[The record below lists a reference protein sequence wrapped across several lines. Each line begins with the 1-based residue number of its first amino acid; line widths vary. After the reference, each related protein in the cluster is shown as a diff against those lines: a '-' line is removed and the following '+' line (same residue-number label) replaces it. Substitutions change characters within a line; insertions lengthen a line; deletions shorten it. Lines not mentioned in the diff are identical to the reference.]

1 MSAMMRTLN
10 ITINGKQHEAPTG
23 AIVLDAIRAAGL
35 DVPRLCHDDRIKPAG
50 ACRMCVVRIEGQPR
64 PVASCTTP
72 LADGMVIETHS
83 ADVEA
88 LRRTNLSLIAKCYP
102 ADAVKA
108 EPRHPF
114 HELLAQYGVEP
125 GGTIVVPAQAG
136 TQSARTGATRLDSRL
151 RGNDGS
157 EPRAE
162 DIFHDDTHPFLGLA
176 MDRCIDCYRCVRI
189 CEEVQGQDIWQV
201 WGRGPTTKVAPRGEK
216 SLLDAGCVSCGAC
229 SDTCPTGAIIDKREV
244 NADKWTRTTCVYCGV
259 GCQMNVGIKN
269 GKVVASHP
277 VNAAVN
283 RGHLCVKGRYGF
295 DFNHAPDRIT
305 TPMMRRSA
313 NDEWQACTWDEALDE
328 VASRLKTIIDRDSG
342 GGPHV
347 IGMLGSARATNEEN
361 YYAQKFARIA
371 LGTHNVDCCARVCH
385 QPTAAAMKMML
396 GTGAAT
402 NSFDCIEQAA
412 TFMIAGCNP
421 TENHPIVGARI
432 RQAVRNGAKLIV
444 VDPRQTELAAIA
456 DFHLRV
462 HPGGNIALF
471 NAMAA
476 AIIEE
481 NLVDHDFLARR
492 VDGFDEFIA
501 SVESSLPEA
510 VENICG
516 VPADQIRAAARLY
529 ATRKPAMCFHGLGM
543 TEHLQ
548 GTEGVMTLIN
558 LALLTG
564 NIGRPGSGINPLR
577 GQNNVQGS
585 AHMGCEPN
593 TLTGGQSLQDENVR
607 QRFEN
612 VWGVTLPTQP
622 GMNLLQWMDAA
633 RDGRFKALWA
643 FGYDAYLTL
652 ANEAATADAMA
663 NLELVI
669 VQDLFMNKTAERF
682 GHIFLPA
689 ASVFE
694 KDGTFMNS
702 DRRVQRIR
710 AALPPAGD
718 SRPDAW
724 IIAQVATRLG
734 FGEHFAHGSAEEIW
748 NEIRAVWPG
757 GAGLSYARLEK
768 DPPQWP
774 CPDESHP
781 GTPVLHGNRFAH
793 AERTSLRPIPYI
805 ASPEVTAADYPFRLT
820 TGRHL
825 YQFNAGTMTQRTAIT
840 NIKSHDELE
849 ISQEDAQT
857 IGLTD
862 GDWAA
867 IESRYGRIELPVRI
881 CNGANG
887 QRLRRGELF
896 TSFHHPDLFVN
907 RVTSPV
913 RDRIVDAPEYKL
925 TAVRVMKAER

>member
-1 MSAMMRTLN
+1 MSAMTHTLN
-10 ITINGKQHEAPTG
+10 VTINGKRHEAVAG
-23 AIVLDAIRAAGL
+23 ATVLDAIRAAGI
-35 DVPRLCHDDRIKPAG
+35 DVPHLCHDDRIKPVG
-50 ACRMCVVRIEGQPR
+50 ACRMCVVTIEGQPR
-64 PVASCTTP
+64 PVASCTAP
-72 LADGMVIETHS
+72 LVEGMVIETHS
-83 ADVEA
+83 PDVEA
-88 LRRTNLSLIAKCYP
+88 LRRTNLSLIAHNYS

-108 EPRHPF
+108 EPNHPF
-114 HELLAQYGVEP
+114 HNLLKQYNLTCEP
-125 GGTIVVPAQAG
+125 
-136 TQSARTGATRLDSRL
+136 SRHRT
-151 RGNDGS
+151 
-157 EPRAE
+157 P
-162 DIFHDDTHPFLGLA
+162 FHDDSHPFLLLA

-201 WGRGPTTKVAPRGEK
+201 WGRGPTTKVAPRGQA
-216 SLLDAGCVSCGAC
+216 SLLEAGCVSCGAC
-229 SDTCPTGAIIDKREV
+229 SDTCPTGAIIDKREER
-244 NADKWTRTTCVYCGV
+244 AEKWTRTTCVYCGV
-259 GCQMNVGIKN
+259 GCQMSVGTKD
-269 GKVVASHP
+269 GKVVASRP

-305 TPMMRRSA
+305 TPMMRRTAS
-313 NDEWQACTWDEALDE
+313 DGWQPCTWNEVLDE
-328 VASRLKTIIDRDSG
+328 IASRLQAIVKRD
-342 GGPHV
+342 GPDA

-402 NSFDCIEQAA
+402 NSFDCIERAS

-432 RQAVRNGAKLIV
+432 RQGVRNGANLIV
-444 VDPRQTELAAIA
+444 IDPRQTELAAIA

-471 NAMAA
+471 NAMGA

-481 NLVDHDFLARR
+481 NIVDHDFLARR

-501 SVESSLPEA
+501 SVESSLPEHVA
-510 VENICG
+510 ETCG
-516 VPADQIRAAARLY
+516 VPAEHIRAAARLY
-529 ATRKPAMCFHGLGM
+529 ATHKPAMCFHGLGM

-564 NIGRPGSGINPLR
+564 NIGLPGAGINPLR

-593 TLTGGQSLQDENVR
+593 TLTGGQSLNDENVR
-607 QRFEN
+607 ERFEK
-612 VWGVTLPTQP
+612 VWGVALPSKP
-622 GMNLLQWMDAA
+622 DLNLLQWMDAA

-652 ANEAATADAMA
+652 ANEAATAEAMA

-669 VQDLFMNKTAERF
+669 VQDLFMNKTAECF

-702 DRRVQRIR
+702 DRRVQRVR

-718 SRPDAW
+718 SKPDAW
-724 IIAQVATRLG
+724 IIAQVAKRLG
-734 FGEHFAHGSAEEIW
+734 YGDHFAHESAEAIW

-757 GAGLSYARLEK
+757 GAGLSYARLDR

-781 GTPVLHGNRFAH
+781 GTAVLHGKRFAH
-793 AERTSLRPIPYI
+793 AERTSLRPIPFI
-805 ASPEVTAADYPFRLT
+805 PSPEFTVSASADGRRPTADSQYPFRLT

-840 NIKSHDELE
+840 EIRSHDELE
-849 ISQEDAQT
+849 ISREDAQAL
-857 IGLTD
+857 GLTD
-862 GDWAA
+862 GDWAMV
-867 IESRYGRIELPVRI
+867 ESRHGRIELPVRI

-887 QRLRRGELF
+887 QRIRNGELF
-896 TSFHHPDLFVN
+896 TSFHYPDLFVN

-925 TAVRVMKAER
+925 TAVRVTKAQR